1 MTRERLRALAPLFAA
16 VLLVAGAVWLQWDA
30 AEREAADRAGAA
42 ASAAAREAIVTMG
55 TYRPDTAEQ
64 SLTAARD
71 RLTGQFLD
79 AYTQA
84 IQTVVI
90 PGAKTKGMSSAVTV
104 PALGVVSAQ
113 PGRVVLLAFVDQT
126 LTVGADAPVS
136 NPSRYRVTMDEVDG
150 RWLLAGFDQI

>member
-1 MTRERLRALAPLFAA
+1 MTRDRLRALAPLFVAMA
-16 VLLVAGAVWLQWDA
+16 LFAGAGWLLLDGSG
-30 AEREAADRAGAA
+30 REAADRAGTA
-42 ASAAAREAIVTMG
+42 ASAAARDTIVAMG
-55 TYRPDTAEQ
+55 SYRPDTAEQ
-64 SLTAARD
+64 ALTAARD

-90 PGAKTKGMSSAVTV
+90 PGAKTKGMTSTVAV

-113 PGRVVLLAFVDQT
+113 PERVVLLAFVDQT
-126 LTVGADAPVS
+126 LTVGADAPVK
-136 NPSRYRVTMDEVDG
+136 NPSRYRVTMEQVDG